1 MKRILYPAAI
11 LTFFLYF
18 CPVAEAQTQLY
29 NQSDTDIALIYNGV
43 AVPVPANSVLFW
55 PEAPSGDFIA
65 YIYRYISDIRDTSS
79 RVVEKFGFVA
89 LENENGIIIFDRFRR
104 ALSASLVNNTA
115 KEILVEYSNLSVFI
129 QSGATATLPG
139 IFITPTAEATV
150 LISECHGDF
159 IGPAQ
164 ALLLSFETSLHGLR
178 AEIKWTWGSLL
189 SN

>member
-18 CPVAEAQTQLY
+18 CPVAEAQTQLC
-29 NQSDTDIALIYNGV
+29 NQSDTDIALIYNSV

-55 PEAPSGDFIA
+55 DEAPSGQFIA

-89 LENENGIIIFDRFRR
+89 LENENNIIIFDRFRR
-104 ALSASLVNNTA
+104 PLPVFLANHTSR
-115 KEILVEYSNLSVFI
+115 EILVEYSNLSVFI

-150 LISECHGDF
+150 LISECLGDF
-159 IGPAQ
+159 INPPEP
-164 ALLLSFETSLHGLR
+164 LVLSFKVSVNGLR
-178 AEIKWTWGSLL
+178 AEIK
-189 SN
+189 